1 MCLEVVDRAV
11 KDEEILTQLAI
22 PPLYWDVI
30 AESWRARDPSL
41 YGRMDFAWCGNA
53 PVKLLEYNADTPTSL
68 YESAYFQW
76 LWLEDARRSGII
88 PRDADQYNA
97 IQERLISRF
106 SELYSREPFY
116 FFCCQDTDEDRSTVL
131 YLQDCAQQAGQ
142 ESRFIYIEDLG
153 LGVGGVLTDLDDNVI
168 QRAFK
173 LYPLEW
179 MMRDD
184 NGPLLRKRR
193 EQWVEPLWKSILS
206 NKGLMPLLWRF
217 FPGHPNLLASWFD
230 GEKPQIAAGESY
242 VRKPIYSREGG
253 NVTIFD
259 GQNNV
264 VDHADGDY
272 ADEPMIYQ
280 AFQPMPRFGDSY
292 TLIGSWIV
300 DDEACGMGIRED
312 NTLITKDTSRF
323 VPHYIAG

>member
-1 MCLEVVDRAV
+1 
-11 KDEEILTQLAI
+11 
-22 PPLYWDVI
+22 
-30 AESWRARDPSL
+30 
-41 YGRMDFAWCGNA
+41 MDFAWCGNA

-88 PRDADQYNA
+88 PRDADQYNV

-106 SELYSREPFY
+106 SEIYSREPFY
-116 FFCCQDTDEDRSTVL
+116 FCCCQDTDEDRTTVL

-153 LGVGGVLTDLDDNVI
+153 TGVGGVLTDLDDNVI

-217 FPGHPNLLASWFD
+217 STGHPNLLASGLRARNRRLLRAKATCVNRSTHGKAVTSPFLT
-230 GEKPQIAAGESY
+230 
-242 VRKPIYSREGG
+242 VRTMSLTMLRVI
-253 NVTIFD
+253 T
-259 GQNNV
+259 
-264 VDHADGDY
+264 
-272 ADEPMIYQ
+272 PMN
-280 AFQPMPRFGDSY
+280 R
-292 TLIGSWIV
+292 
-300 DDEACGMGIRED
+300 
-312 NTLITKDTSRF
+312 
-323 VPHYIAG
+323 